1 METRRMPHD
10 KSMRRALIALVL
22 LLGCRAPAP
31 APPAQERVPAPV
43 MSAEGADWLERADRD
58 TEERPDLVLAA
69 MQLKDGDVVADVGAA
84 SGYFTRRLAR
94 AVAPRGKVY
103 ANDIQP
109 EMLDKLK
116 ERAELEGL
124 PNIVTVLGTETDP
137 KLPANTLDWI
147 LLVDVYHEFQ
157 QPAPML
163 AALRAALKPDGRVAL
178 VEYREDATHIREEH
192 RMSIE
197 QVVREWTAGGF
208 RLVRI
213 DESLPVQRLF
223 IFEKRR

>member
-1 METRRMPHD
+1 MPHD
-10 KSMRRALIALVL
+10 KSMPRAVIALLL

-31 APPAQERVPAPV
+31 APPAQERTPAPV

-69 MQLKDGDVVADVGAA
+69 MQLQDGDVVADVGAG

-124 PNIVTVLGTETDP
+124 TNVVTILGSETDP
-137 KLPANTLDWI
+137 KLPANAFDWL

-157 QPAPML
+157 QPQPML
-163 AALRAALKPDGRVAL
+163 ARLRAALKPGGRVAL
-178 VEYREDATHIREEH
+178 VEYRENATHIREEH
-192 RMSIE
+192 RMSIDE
-197 QVVREWTAGGF
+197 VTREWSAGGF

-223 IFEKRR
+223 IFARRSSP